1 MNLIKF
7 LFRSSR
13 RMMLAAL
20 VVGFLSG
27 SSSAGLIALI
37 SYAIAHFSVTPPFYL
52 ILGFAGLALAALLTS
67 WLVRVILIR
76 LSQDAVFQLQMSLSR
91 QILASELSYLEK
103 IGSPHLLATLTD
115 DIQAIAD
122 AVYILPF
129 LGINLAIITGCMVY
143 IAWLSW
149 KVFLIVSSLSFLTV
163 FAFKFLLKRGRQLLA
178 LAREDRD
185 FLFQD
190 FRTLTEGIKELKL
203 HYQKRHDFLHDDLQV
218 TASHLRRHS
227 VEGLSLLAFTDSI
240 GKFIF
245 FLAIGLVLFIIP
257 QFITLSPLTLSS
269 YVLTYTYLLGP
280 FENIVNKLPII
291 TKADV
296 ALQKLKMIGLSLADR
311 AEKTN
316 YFHQLPHSWHQLK
329 LVDVTH
335 IYPGETEDSNFTL
348 GPINLTFKPGEI
360 VFLIGGNGSGKS
372 TLAKLITGLYQPEQG
387 EIYLDRQMIDAHDRE
402 WYRQHFTA
410 IFSDFYLF
418 DRLVGLDA
426 QKLDRQAQYYLK
438 LLQLENKVKIEQGQ
452 FSTTA
457 LSQGQR
463 KRLALLTAYLED
475 RAIYLF
481 DEWAAD
487 QDPNF
492 KKIFYTEFL
501 PQLRDRGKLVLA
513 ITHDDH
519 YFAVADRIIKLNFGQ
534 IEYDRHNK
542 SMSQINLQG

>member
-1 MNLIKF
+1 MNLVKF
-7 LFRSSR
+7 LFRSSSKL
-13 RMMLAAL
+13 MFAAL
-20 VVGFLSG
+20 VIGFLSG

-37 SYAIAHFSVTPPFYL
+37 SYAIANFSITPPLFL
-52 ILGFAGLALAALLTS
+52 ILGFAGLALSALLTS

-76 LSQDAVFQLQMSLSR
+76 LSQEAVFQLQMDLSR
-91 QILASELSYLEK
+91 QILASELAYLEK
-103 IGSPHLLATLTD
+103 IGSSQLLAALTD

-129 LGINLAIITGCMVY
+129 LCINLAIITGCFVY

-149 KVFLIVSSLSFLTV
+149 QVFLIVSSLSFLTI
-163 FAFKFLLKRGRQLLA
+163 FAFRFLLRRGRKLLT

-190 FRTLTEGIKELKL
+190 FRTLTEGVKELKL
-203 HYQKRHDFLHDDLQV
+203 HYQKRQDFLQEDLQV
-218 TASHLRRHS
+218 TASRFRHHS
-227 VEGLSLLAFTDSI
+227 TEGLSLLAFTDSV
-240 GKFIF
+240 GKFVF
-245 FLAIGLVLFIIP
+245 FWAIGLVLFIIP
-257 QFITLSPLTLSS
+257 HFIVLSPLALSS

-296 ALQKLKMIGLSLADR
+296 ALQKLKMLGLSLSSH
-311 AEKTN
+311 AENINPIQK
-316 YFHQLPHSWHQLK
+316 YSLSWQQLK
-329 LVDVTH
+329 LQEVTH
-335 IYPGETEDSNFTL
+335 IYPGEIEDTHFTL
-348 GPINLTFKPGEI
+348 GPINLEFQPGEI

-372 TLAKLITGLYQPEQG
+372 TLAKLITGLYTPESGKIWLDQ
-387 EIYLDRQMIDAHDRE
+387 EIIDAAHRE
-402 WYRQHFTA
+402 WYRQHFA
-410 IFSDFYLF
+410 VIFSDFYLF
-418 DRLVGLDA
+418 NRLLGLDA
-426 QKLDRQAQYYLK
+426 EKLNQQTQDYLK
-438 LLQLENKVKIEQGQ
+438 LLKLDHKVQVNQGH

-475 RAIYLF
+475 RPIYLF

-487 QDPNF
+487 QDPSF

-501 PQLRDRGKLVLA
+501 PQLRAQGKLILA

-519 YFAVADRIIKLNFGQ
+519 YFFVADRIIKLNSGQ
-534 IEYDRHNK
+534 VESDKKTAN
-542 SMSQINLQG
+542 ML

>member
-13 RMMLAAL
+13 KLILIAL
-20 VVGFLSG
+20 LIGFLSG
-27 SSSAGLIALI
+27 STSAGLIALI
-37 SYAIAHFSVTPPFYL
+37 SYTIAHFSLTLPRSL
-52 ILGFAGLALAALLTS
+52 IFGFAGLALSALITS

-76 LSQDAVFQLQMSLSR
+76 LSQQAVFQLQMNLSR
-91 QILASELSYLEK
+91 QILASELTYLEK
-103 IGSPHLLATLTD
+103 TGSSQLLAALTD

-129 LGINLAIITGCMVY
+129 LGINLAIITGCFVY

-149 KVFLIVSSLSFLTV
+149 QVFLIVSSLSFLTT
-163 FAFKFLLKRGRQLLA
+163 FAFRFLLKRGRKLLT
-178 LAREDRD
+178 LARKDRD
-185 FLFQD
+185 SLFED

-203 HYQKRHDFLHDDLQV
+203 HQQKRQDFLKQDLQIN
-218 TASHLRRHS
+218 AARFQRHS
-227 VEGLSLLAFTDSI
+227 TEGLSLLAFTDSV

-245 FLAIGLVLFIIP
+245 FWAIGLVLFVIP
-257 QFITLSPLTLSS
+257 HFIALSPATLSS

-280 FENIVNKLPII
+280 LENIVNKLPII

-296 ALQKLKMIGLSLADR
+296 ALQKLKMLGLSLTAH
-311 AEKTN
+311 AENTDEIQQN
-316 YFHQLPHSWHQLK
+316 FNANWQQLRVK
-329 LVDVTH
+329 DITH
-335 IYPGETEDSNFTL
+335 TYPNELEDTLFEL
-348 GPINLTFKPGEI
+348 GPINLELSPGKI
-360 VFLIGGNGSGKS
+360 VFIIGGNGSGKS
-372 TLAKLITGLYQPEQG
+372 TLAKLITGLYTPEKG
-387 EIYLDRQMIDAHDRE
+387 EIWLDQVLIDSANQE
-402 WYRQHFTA
+402 WYRQHFSV

-418 DRLVGLDA
+418 NRLLGIKLTNVN
-426 QKLDRQAQYYLK
+426 QKTQYYLK
-438 LLQLENKVKIEQGQ
+438 LLKLDHKVKIEDGR

-475 RAIYLF
+475 RPIYLF

-487 QDPNF
+487 QDPSF

-501 PQLRDRGKLVLA
+501 PELKRQGKLVLV

-519 YFAVADRIIKLNFGQ
+519 YFFVADRMIKLDSGQ
-534 IEYDRHNK
+534 IEYDQK
-542 SMSQINLQG
+542 TSQIANF